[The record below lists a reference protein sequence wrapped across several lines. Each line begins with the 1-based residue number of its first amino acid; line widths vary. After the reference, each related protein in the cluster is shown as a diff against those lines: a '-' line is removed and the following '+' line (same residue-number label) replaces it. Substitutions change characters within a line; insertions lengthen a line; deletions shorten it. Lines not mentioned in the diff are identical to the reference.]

1 MLIILCINIHFTHSD
16 LEPANSSVTCI
27 DKNPLE
33 LHVYNYVS
41 AASVCSVLQFNSY
54 VYVNPWVWKVHR
66 EYTQG
71 ADVM

>member
-1 MLIILCINIHFTHSD
+1 MRPATTYLNLTLIHYTYYADNINIHFTHSD

-41 AASVCSVLQFNSY
+41 APSVEALLCSVLQLNSY
-54 VYVNPWVWKVHR
+54 V
-66 EYTQG
+66 
-71 ADVM
+71 